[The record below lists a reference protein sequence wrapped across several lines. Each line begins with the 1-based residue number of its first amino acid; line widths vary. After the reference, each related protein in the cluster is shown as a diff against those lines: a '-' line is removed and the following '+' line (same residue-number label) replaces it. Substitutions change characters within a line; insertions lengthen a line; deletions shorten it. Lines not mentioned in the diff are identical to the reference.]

1 MRLLLTLDDIESA
14 LASLP
19 GWKREG
25 MELVKTYRFSSYL
38 DGIHFVSHLGE
49 LAEEMDHHPEMLVG
63 WRKVTL
69 RTTTHSEGGLTQKDV
84 TLAQAAED
92 CSQTQA
98 QERSEGS
105 ASQEGLSVPVGGV

>member
-25 MELVKTYRFSSYL
+25 MELVKTYRFPSYL
-38 DGIHFVSHLGE
+38 DGIHFVSRLGE
-49 LAEEMDHHPEMLVG
+49 LAEDMDHHPDMQVG

-84 TLAQAAED
+84 TLAKAAEQ
-92 CSQTQA
+92 CCQLQA
-98 QERSEGS
+98 QESAVGS
-105 ASQEGLSVPVGGV
+105 AVL